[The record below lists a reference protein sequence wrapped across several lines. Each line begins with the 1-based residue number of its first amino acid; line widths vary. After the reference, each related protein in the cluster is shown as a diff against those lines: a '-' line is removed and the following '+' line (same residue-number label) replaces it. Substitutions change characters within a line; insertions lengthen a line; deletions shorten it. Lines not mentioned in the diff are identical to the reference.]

1 MILEYQFSQTKRVF
15 NDTELVNIIAMGE
28 RNLEDAKIDSTEQ
41 AIQGHRN
48 SSIAWFKRKQETEFI
63 FSRVL
68 NMIAGENKNNHW
80 NYDYDAV
87 EDLQFTKYDGQ
98 KKQHYNWHADQR
110 SLPYDN
116 KVDEIL
122 RGKIRKI
129 SFSIL
134 LNEDY
139 DGGNFEFETGLP
151 HEENRITTLTPSTGC
166 AIVFPSFM
174 YHRVTPV
181 TKGVRYSLVGWICG
195 RPFR

>member
-1 MILEYQFSQTKRVF
+1 MILEYQFSQTKRIF
-15 NDTELVNIIAMGE
+15 SDKDLNNIIAMGE
-28 RNLEDAKIDSTEQ
+28 SNLEDAKIDSTEQ
-41 AIQGHRN
+41 SIQGHR
-48 SSIAWFKRKQETEFI
+48 SSSVAWFKRKQETEFI
-63 FSRVL
+63 YKPVL
-68 NMIAGENKNNHW
+68 NMIAGENKNNYW
-80 NYDYDAV
+80 NYDYDAI
-87 EDLQFTKYDGQ
+87 EDLQFTKYEGS
-98 KKQHYNWHADQR
+98 KKQHYDWHADQR
-110 SLPYDN
+110 SLPYDKN
-116 KVDEIL
+116 VDMLL

-129 SFSIL
+129 SFSVL

-151 HEENRITTLTPSTGC
+151 HEKERNTILTPSTGC